1 MLDRFLD
8 KKRNL
13 YLMALAAIFCESFSS
28 VFLKLAGR
36 EGALTPRYIFYYLC
50 AVGVMG
56 IYAIAWQLILEKL
69 PLTTAYL
76 RKGVT
81 YVLIFLWSYLFFQE
95 QITVQQIVGIVIII
109 AGMVVSM
116 SDGK

>member
-1 MLDRFLD
+1 MLDQFLS

-36 EGALTPRYIFYYLC
+36 EGMLTPRYVFFYLC

-81 YVLIFLWSYLFFQE
+81 YVLIFIWAAVIFGE
-95 QITVQQIVGIVIII
+95 QITVQQIVGIGIII

-116 SDGK
+116 SDGT

>member
-8 KKRNL
+8 KKRNV

-28 VFLKLAGR
+28 VFLKLAGK
-36 EGALTPRYIFYYLC
+36 EGGLTPRYIFYYFC
-50 AVGVMG
+50 AVAVMG
-56 IYAIAWQLILEKL
+56 IYAVAWQLILERL

-81 YVLIFLWSYLFFQE
+81 YVLIFVWAAVIFGE
-95 QITVQQIVGIVIII
+95 QITVQQVIGIIIII

-116 SDGK
+116 SDGQ

>member
-8 KKRNL
+8 KKRNV

-28 VFLKLAGR
+28 VFLKLAGK
-36 EGALTPRYIFYYLC
+36 EGALTPRYIFYYFC
-50 AVGVMG
+50 AVAVMG
-56 IYAIAWQLILEKL
+56 IYAVAWQLILERL

-81 YVLIFLWSYLFFQE
+81 YILIFVWAAVIFGE
-95 QITVQQIVGIVIII
+95 QITVQQVIGIIIII
-109 AGMVVSM
+109 AGRVVSM
-116 SDGK
+116 SDGQ

>member
-1 MLDRFLD
+1 MLDSFLD
-8 KKRNL
+8 KKRNV
-13 YLMALAAIFCESFSS
+13 YLLAFAAIFTESFSS

-36 EGALTPRYIFYYLC
+36 QDFLSLRYLFFYGC
-50 AVGVMG
+50 AVGVLG
-56 IYAIAWQLILEKL
+56 VYAVAWQLILEKL

-81 YVLIFLWSYLFFQE
+81 YVLIFIWAALIFGE
-95 QITVQQIVGIVIII
+95 AITLQQVIGIGIII

-116 SDGK
+116 SDAE

>member
-1 MLDRFLD
+1 MLDKFLS

-13 YLMALAAIFCESFSS
+13 YLMAFAAIFCESFSS

-36 EGALTPRYIFYYLC
+36 QEWLSVPYLFYYAC

-81 YVLIFLWSYLFFQE
+81 YVLIFIWAAIIFGE
-95 QITVQQIVGIVIII
+95 QITIQQIIGIGIII

-116 SDGK
+116 SDGN

>member
-13 YLMALAAIFCESFSS
+13 YLLAFAAIFCESFSS
-28 VFLKLAGR
+28 VFLKLAGQA
-36 EGALTPRYIFYYLC
+36 GAMTKMYFFYYLC
-50 AVGVMG
+50 AIAVMG
-56 IYAIAWQLILEKL
+56 IYAIVWQLILERL

-81 YVLIFLWSYLFFQE
+81 YVLIFVWAALIFHE
-95 QITVQQIVGIVIII
+95 QITVQQVIGIAIII

-116 SDGK
+116 SDGH